1 MNELVTLDTLDGTP
15 LKNTMLSILKNPQFD
30 DYPDLKGKTPEQRL
44 EFVFRK
50 INVALTKFY
59 ARKLNIGLTE
69 PVPDY
74 LKKVVIP
81 ATELFLMET
90 LAQMGNETNI
100 NFLGQLSSM
109 DFSSLGNLVT
119 QVKDFSEKFSF
130 SFGQGKTLLNL
141 TDFLA
146 LPKNQAQLS
155 KLDDPYEFY
164 QKVLKNPLWKQ
175 DITTKDA
182 PKPNQISLDSITW
195 EQFDLRALKN
205 NLSHEEKQQ
214 AFQMGKEKMKQQL

>member
-1 MNELVTLDTLDGTP
+1 MNELVIFDTLDGTP

-50 INVALTKFY
+50 INIALTKFY

-119 QVKDFSEKFSF
+119 QGKDFSEKFSF
-130 SFGQGKTLLNL
+130 SFGQGKTPLNL

-175 DITTKDA
+175 DITTKEA

-205 NLSHEEKQQ
+205 NLSNEEKQQ
-214 AFQMGKEKMKQQL
+214 AFLMGKEKMKQQL

>member
-50 INVALTKFY
+50 INIALTKFY

-130 SFGQGKTLLNL
+130 SFAQGKTLLNL

-205 NLSHEEKQQ
+205 NLSNEEKQQ

>member
-50 INVALTKFY
+50 INIALTKFY

-90 LAQMGNETNI
+90 LAQMGN
-100 NFLGQLSSM
+100 
-109 DFSSLGNLVT
+109 
-119 QVKDFSEKFSF
+119 
-130 SFGQGKTLLNL
+130 
-141 TDFLA
+141 
-146 LPKNQAQLS
+146 
-155 KLDDPYEFY
+155 
-164 QKVLKNPLWKQ
+164 
-175 DITTKDA
+175 
-182 PKPNQISLDSITW
+182 
-195 EQFDLRALKN
+195 
-205 NLSHEEKQQ
+205 
-214 AFQMGKEKMKQQL
+214 